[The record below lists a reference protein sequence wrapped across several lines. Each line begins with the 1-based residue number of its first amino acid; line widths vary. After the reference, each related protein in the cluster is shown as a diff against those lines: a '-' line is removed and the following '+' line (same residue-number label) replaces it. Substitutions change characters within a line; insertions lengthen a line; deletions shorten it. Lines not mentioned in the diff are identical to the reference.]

1 LIEAA
6 TMRSATCDP
15 ALLSQFISGTLAP
28 EAEREVVDHL
38 TVCSACQGEVERLAG
53 GASWFERA
61 KLFLSPEREECWPTT
76 SIILPPKDPAYDDS
90 ADRDSAA
97 DDFDDEVA
105 SPPISLDFL
114 APTDDLHSLG
124 RVGTYEVMGVVGRGG
139 TGIVLKAF
147 DAALDRFVAIKVLS
161 PSLAACAAARRR
173 FARESQAAAAVVHEH
188 VVPIHAVSEH
198 QGLPYI
204 VMQYVAGRSLQ
215 QRLDKRGPLAL
226 REILRIGLQTAS
238 GLAAAHAQ
246 GLIHRDVKPA
256 NILLENGVERVL
268 VSDFGLAR
276 TMDDASLTCS
286 GVIAGTPQYMAPEQA
301 RGEGVDY
308 RTDLFSLGSVLYALA
323 TGHSP
328 FRAET
333 TMGVLHRICKESPRP
348 IQDIN
353 PEIPHWFSAIVARLH
368 AKNPAKRYGS
378 AADVA
383 ELLQRHLARL
393 QAPSSDPRFAVAE
406 KIRSTRA
413 WFARRRHLALITAGV
428 AVALAI
434 GGTPV
439 VQRIWPPAGA
449 NGAAAAST
457 VHQGSV
463 AAGASIADERQSDV
477 VWSQSV
483 SDVRSRLTRVE
494 DELHASTVP
503 PDIVGHEMDSI
514 RGRLEEIN
522 KLFQNDANV
531 PGVSR

>member
-1 LIEAA
+1 
-6 TMRSATCDP
+6 MRSAICDP
-15 ALLSQFISGTLAP
+15 AVLTQFISGSLAA
-28 EAEREVVDHL
+28 ETEREVVDHL
-38 TVCSACQGEVERLAG
+38 TACAACQHELERLAG

-61 KLFLSPEREECWPTT
+61 KLYLSPEREDCWPTT
-76 SIILPPKDPAYDDS
+76 SIILPPKNPADEDF
-90 ADRDSAA
+90 ADRDSLA
-97 DDFDDEVA
+97 DEFDDEIA

-124 RVGTYEVMGVVGRGG
+124 RIGTYEVMGVVGRGG
-139 TGIVLKAF
+139 TGIVLKAL
-147 DAALDRFVAIKVLS
+147 DAALDRYVAIKVLS
-161 PSLAACAAARRR
+161 PNLAASAAARRR

-215 QRLDKRGPLAL
+215 QRLDARGPLPLA
-226 REILRIGLQTAS
+226 EILRIGLQTAS

-246 GLIHRDVKPA
+246 GLVHRDVKPA
-256 NILLENGVERVL
+256 NILLENGIERVL
-268 VSDFGLAR
+268 VTDFGLAR

-333 TMGVLHRICKESPRP
+333 TMGVLHRICKETPRP

-353 PEIPHWFSAIVARLH
+353 PEIPHWFSAVVARLH
-368 AKNPAKRYGS
+368 AKNPAKRFAS

-393 QAPSSDPRFAVAE
+393 QAPTGDPRFALAE
-406 KIRSTRA
+406 AVRSAQA
-413 WFARRRHLALITAGV
+413 WVSRRRRFVLFSCSV

-434 GGTPV
+434 AVPIL
-439 VQRIWPPAGA
+439 VQQVWPRSNVG
-449 NGAAAAST
+449 GAAVVGATSQIAARNA
-457 VHQGSV
+457 VN
-463 AAGASIADERQSDV
+463 DERQSDV
-477 VWSQSV
+477 VWSQSM
-483 SDVRSRLTRVE
+483 SDVESRVTRME
-494 DELHASTVP
+494 DELHASAVSS
-503 PDIVGHEMDSI
+503 DAVGSELVSI
-514 RGRLEEIN
+514 RDRLTELNRSLPGE
-522 KLFQNDANV
+522 ANLT
-531 PGVSR
+531 GASR